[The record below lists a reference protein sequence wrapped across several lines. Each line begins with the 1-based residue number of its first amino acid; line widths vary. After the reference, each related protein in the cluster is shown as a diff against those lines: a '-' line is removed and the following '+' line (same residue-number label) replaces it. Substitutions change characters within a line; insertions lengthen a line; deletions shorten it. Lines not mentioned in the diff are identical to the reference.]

1 MMKLSAQTRQELS
14 LQLSTSNALD
24 NGLDEIHLLA
34 NEYKEDIVSGNF
46 SKEIKRLFV
55 SANNKRFFS
64 QMSENE
70 LLRSEISNT
79 ERVINFAINHHK
91 SKFRDSGYPYVAHVL
106 SAGFLLARLGFPKEI
121 VYSAILHDTVE
132 ETGDKIAI
140 LNELYKINPAVA
152 WYVFSVS
159 GADTTDAVEKDR
171 MLMKKIEAFSSSAG
185 NIFPKA
191 IKCADG
197 IANLYDV
204 EFMQA
209 RDGRSAK
216 ERQLRFIRQ
225 TENEIL
231 PFAKEVDEAGVI
243 RVQKKKEIFSLEEY
257 AKEAITFKLQIIDGD
272 LRDRGE

>member
-1 MMKLSAQTRQELS
+1 MKLSAQTRQELS
-14 LQLSTSNALD
+14 LQLTTSNALD
-24 NGLDEIHLLA
+24 SGLDEIHLLA

-55 SANNKRFFS
+55 SANSKKFFS
-64 QMSENE
+64 SKMSENE
-70 LLRSEISNT
+70 FLRSEISNM

-91 SKFRDSGYPYVAHVL
+91 SKYRDSGYPYVAHVL

-132 ETGDKIAI
+132 DTGDKTAI

>member
-1 MMKLSAQTRQELS
+1 MMKLSAQARQELS
-14 LQLSTSNALD
+14 LQLNTSSALD
-24 NGLDEIHLLA
+24 SGLDEIHLLA
-34 NEYKEDIVSGNF
+34 SEYKEDIVSGDF

-64 QMSENE
+64 SQISENE
-70 LLRSEISNT
+70 LLRSEISNM
-79 ERVINFAINHHK
+79 ERVISFAINHHK

-121 VYSAILHDTVE
+121 VYSAILHDTIE
-132 ETGDKIAI
+132 DYHDKKAI
-140 LNELYKINPAVA
+140 LNELYSINPAVA

-159 GADTTDAVEKDR
+159 GADTTDSAEKDQ
-171 MLMKKIEAFSSSAG
+171 MLMRKIEAFSSNTG
-185 NIFPKA
+185 NIYPKA

-231 PFAKEVDEAGVI
+231 PFAKEVDQAGVI
-243 RVQKKKEIFSLEEY
+243 RVQKRKEVFSLEEY
-257 AKEAITFKLQIIDGD
+257 IKDAITYKLQIIDGD
-272 LRDRGE
+272 FRD